1 MNYEDM
7 TGCTLFYGISE
18 DDLGDLLG
26 CINFRRCSYR
36 KGAVII
42 PESLSA
48 DSIGIILRGAVSL
61 MKEDIHGSR
70 TAIAVLGR
78 NELFGETSASGS
90 PKSSTLTYTASEDSD
105 ILFVGLESLL
115 HTCPLSCPCHRQ
127 LSENLIRMLT
137 EKNRMLMEKL
147 EITSKR
153 TLREKILA
161 YLSLTAER
169 SGKDY
174 FEIPLGRVA
183 LAEYLC
189 ADRSALTR
197 ELNNMRSDGLIDFD
211 KNTFRIISKGITD

>member
-1 MNYEDM
+1 MDHEDIKC
-7 TGCTLFYGISE
+7 CTLFCGIS
-18 DDLGDLLG
+18 DDDIGTLLG
-26 CINFRRCSYR
+26 CINHRRCLFR

-48 DSIGIILRGAVSL
+48 DSFGIVLSGAVTIV
-61 MKEDIHGSR
+61 KEDIRGSR

-78 NELFGETSASGS
+78 NELFGETSASCRTES
-90 PKSSTLTYTASEDSD
+90 RTLTYTASEDSV
-105 ILFVGLESLL
+105 ILFVGLGSLL
-115 HTCPLSCPCHRQ
+115 HTCPRSCRCHRQ

-137 EKNRMLMEKL
+137 DKNRMLMEKL

-161 YLSLTAER
+161 YLSSAAER
-169 SGKDY
+169 SGRDY

-211 KNTFRIISKGITD
+211 KNTFRIISNGITD